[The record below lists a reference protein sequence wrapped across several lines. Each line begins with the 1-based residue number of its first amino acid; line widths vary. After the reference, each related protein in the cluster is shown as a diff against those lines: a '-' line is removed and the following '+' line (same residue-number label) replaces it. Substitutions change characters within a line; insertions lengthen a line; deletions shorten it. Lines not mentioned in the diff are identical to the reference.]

1 MLIFLVLCLLVS
13 LVSLEILIVSGFR
26 SANHRLL
33 PLLIGLIAL
42 YDFYLLVEY
51 KAGGSEV
58 IVTLKDLLLV
68 QVINLVI
75 YFIVDFMEIHLKKR
89 INVAI
94 IAGVLVMDFIIC
106 TDPFSQKTYDHI
118 LNTYIIFSIFSMLI
132 AMIIASR
139 KHNYSKRI
147 RHNNTI
153 MFFILAIPGI
163 GLIPDMILEHGCD
176 PALAGGLMGVCI
188 ILDWLFLTDRLR
200 DVSSYLKEELF
211 ATLDIPA
218 VLFDSEL
225 SYIDASERAKLT
237 FPEMIES
244 FSKNP
249 DDYVEK
255 SALIEFRTM
264 GGHEERVYNGRYYS
278 VTLQEANYND
288 KMQGYI
294 LRFFDI
300 TDHKKEAETA
310 MEISRK
316 KSEFLANMSHDLR
329 SPLHAILGGS
339 EIILSKGDISLY
351 VRAMINR
358 IHESGENLLEI
369 VNSILDFSK
378 LESGNIELHP
388 TKYNFKNL
396 IEQQA
401 HMGFINLLHS
411 NVDLTINIPN
421 EFPEYL
427 YGDEIRVKQVIQNIL
442 SNAIKFTSD
451 GSITCTIKTE
461 LTFDHK
467 VKISYS
473 VEDTGI
479 GMTEEQLNNVF
490 GNFVT
495 YADEIQEEG
504 TGLGLTIVRKLS
516 EMMGGYAK
524 ASSVKDKGSTISAV
538 FYQELPDDIDKND
551 PLLHEAMVLTEL
563 DQISIN
569 KAWTISVEPSY
580 EYPDAKV
587 LIVDDMAIN
596 RVILKELIH
605 PWQVKMDFAENGL
618 EATQKV
624 RENKYDLII
633 LDQMMPV
640 MTGTEAADII
650 STLTDTPMVL
660 VTANITDLMR
670 KESRAHGLS
679 DYIPKPVDIADLK
692 TVLEKY
698 LPKELQRPYAS
709 LNVAGSSLNGQ
720 ANKSY
725 INALTSF
732 LSEMKRLYEVLPE
745 YAQNDIELYRNKVH
759 GIKGVSKQL
768 NKQTLAFSSEIM
780 EMAASTGHLTF
791 IDSFFDTFYSDL
803 ELTIAETELE
813 LDKLKKELEASEAEN
828 ANPSITNDSAN
839 SEPANIDE
847 LLNTLKDGL
856 NSYDMDI
863 IDNAIIKLRS
873 TNLSTELL
881 LLIESIETMLDDFE
895 YDDALDTLS
904 QYMIG

>member
-106 TDPFSQKTYDHI
+106 TDPFSPKTYDHI
-118 LNTYIIFSIFSMLI
+118 LNTYIVFSILSMLI
-132 AMIIASR
+132 AMIIASHR
-139 KHNYSKRI
+139 HNYSKRI
-147 RHNNTI
+147 RHNNII
-153 MFFILAIPGI
+153 MFFMMSISGI
-163 GLIPDMILEHGCD
+163 GLIPDMILENGCD
-176 PALAGGLMGVCI
+176 PALAGGLMFVCI
-188 ILDWLFLTDRLR
+188 VLDWLFLTDRLR

-411 NVDLTINIPN
+411 KVELTINIPN

-563 DQISIN
+563 DQLSIN

-624 RENKYDLII
+624 RENEYDLII

-732 LSEMKRLYEVLPE
+732 LSEMKKLYEVLPE

-768 NKQTLAFSSEIM
+768 NKPTLAFSSEIM

-813 LDKLKKELEASEAEN
+813 LDKLKKELEASEAES

-895 YDDALDTLS
+895 YDDALATLS

>member
-106 TDPFSQKTYDHI
+106 TDPFSPKTYDYI
-118 LNTYIIFSIFSMLI
+118 LNTYIVFSILSMLI
-132 AMIIASR
+132 AMIIASHR
-139 KHNYSKRI
+139 HNYSKRI
-147 RHNNTI
+147 RHNNII
-153 MFFILAIPGI
+153 MFFMMSISGI
-163 GLIPDMILEHGCD
+163 GLIPDMILENGCD
-176 PALAGGLMGVCI
+176 PALAGGLMFVCI
-188 ILDWLFLTDRLR
+188 VLDWLFLTDRLR

-451 GSITCTIKTE
+451 GSINCTIKTE

-709 LNVAGSSLNGQ
+709 LNVTGSSLNGQ

-813 LDKLKKELEASEAEN
+813 LDKLKKELEASKAES

-904 QYMIG
+904 QYMG

>member
-106 TDPFSQKTYDHI
+106 TDPFSPKTYDYI
-118 LNTYIIFSIFSMLI
+118 LNTYIVFSILSMLI
-132 AMIIASR
+132 AMIIASHR
-139 KHNYSKRI
+139 HNYSKRI
-147 RHNNTI
+147 RHNNII
-153 MFFILAIPGI
+153 MFFMMSISGI
-163 GLIPDMILEHGCD
+163 GLIPDMILENGCD
-176 PALAGGLMGVCI
+176 PALAGGLMFVCI
-188 ILDWLFLTDRLR
+188 VLDWLFLTDRLR

-451 GSITCTIKTE
+451 GSINCTIKTE

-709 LNVAGSSLNGQ
+709 LNVTGSSLNGQ

-813 LDKLKKELEASEAEN
+813 LDKLKKELEASEAES

-904 QYMIG
+904 QYMG